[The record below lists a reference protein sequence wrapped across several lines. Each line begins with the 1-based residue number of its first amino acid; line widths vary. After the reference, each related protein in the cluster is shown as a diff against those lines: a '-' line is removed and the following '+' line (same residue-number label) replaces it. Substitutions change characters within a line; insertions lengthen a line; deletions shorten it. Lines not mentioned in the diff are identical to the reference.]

1 MKLPFFSSSL
11 SSVSSLARG
20 AFWMILGV
28 FFFAA
33 SNIYI
38 QPLSTAYPLGQMIFI
53 RSLITLIPL
62 LIVLLFLNG
71 KAFFSSLIKGSS
83 FYMSIQGALSAGCLF
98 LLFYGFAHLPMP
110 IATSLCFAEVFVLA
124 LFGIIF
130 LKERFSLGQWSA
142 LGLGFVG
149 IVLIAFQETSLGP
162 IPLLASLACILA
174 ITLDSVVLISLKKIL
189 VQQKTAITFT
199 LYILF
204 CGVGGGFFFP
214 FETWQS
220 IDPETL
226 IPLVCFSTFMALGQ
240 FFLLLALKN
249 QAASLLS
256 ALIYTQ
262 IIWALLFTF
271 LEGGVMPSLQ
281 EWCGITLVIGAG
293 LVIYLYAHL
302 TRHFPWLK

>member
-1 MKLPFFSSSL
+1 
-11 SSVSSLARG
+11 
-20 AFWMILGV
+20 
-28 FFFAA
+28 
-33 SNIYI
+33 
-38 QPLSTAYPLGQMIFI
+38 
-53 RSLITLIPL
+53 
-62 LIVLLFLNG
+62 
-71 KAFFSSLIKGSS
+71 
-83 FYMSIQGALSAGCLF
+83 
-98 LLFYGFAHLPMP
+98 MP
-110 IATSLCFAEVFVLA
+110 IATSLSFAEVFVLS

-149 IVLIAFQETSLGP
+149 IVLIAFQETSHGP
-162 IPLLASLACILA
+162 ISLLASLACILA

-189 VQQKTAITFT
+189 VQEKTVTTFI
-199 LYILF
+199 LYIFF

-220 IDPETL
+220 IHPETL
-226 IPLVCFSTFMALGQ
+226 IPLVYFSTFMALGQ

-249 QAASLLS
+249 QDASLLS